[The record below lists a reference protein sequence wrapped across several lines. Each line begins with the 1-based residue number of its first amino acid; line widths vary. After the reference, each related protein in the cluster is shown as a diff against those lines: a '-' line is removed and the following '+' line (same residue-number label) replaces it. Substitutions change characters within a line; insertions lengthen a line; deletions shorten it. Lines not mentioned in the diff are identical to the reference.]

1 MPAETQERNIAR
13 LRRTVGGLSR
23 MSTRENRVGLI
34 LLVSQVAVALGAL
47 VVNVLAARALGPA
60 GRGALALH
68 LQITYIAS
76 AVLLLG
82 RDRSFLATG
91 VEGISLRSS
100 TRQMISLL
108 PMPLTLSLI
117 FSVAVGLAFH
127 SSGELEAAA
136 LVVGYILVVTG
147 IMLSRFDRS
156 AAIVATSPWY
166 FTAAVLASQILLIG
180 TSLALLISHVT
191 SVTVWF
197 LAYGLTLGL
206 PFVCSVLLSLRG
218 KGTLDVGAGT
228 NRAARK
234 LGMRLLPSVIGEMA
248 LLRADRL
255 LVPLLASYYQLG
267 IYVVAATMTELA
279 SWPLLQYVDSR
290 TRGWVTRFVQGTLSP
305 WRIFAGTSIFS
316 VCLSAAVAVP
326 AYIAIPVLFG
336 ADYHEAQTLIPVL
349 SIATALFGISRVAIG
364 LATVAGVAHW
374 PGWINGAGLVSSL
387 AFCVLLVPQYGALGA
402 SYASLISYGA
412 CAGLAIV
419 AVARVSRLT
428 GLQLSQSGREPHL
441 S

>member
-1 MPAETQERNIAR
+1 
-13 LRRTVGGLSR
+13 
-23 MSTRENRVGLI
+23 
-34 LLVSQVAVALGAL
+34 
-47 VVNVLAARALGPA
+47 
-60 GRGALALH
+60 
-68 LQITYIAS
+68 
-76 AVLLLG
+76 
-82 RDRSFLATG
+82 
-91 VEGISLRSS
+91 
-100 TRQMISLL
+100 
-108 PMPLTLSLI
+108 
-117 FSVAVGLAFH
+117 
-127 SSGELEAAA
+127 
-136 LVVGYILVVTG
+136 
-147 IMLSRFDRS
+147 
-156 AAIVATSPWY
+156 
-166 FTAAVLASQILLIG
+166 
-180 TSLALLISHVT
+180 
-191 SVTVWF
+191 
-197 LAYGLTLGL
+197 
-206 PFVCSVLLSLRG
+206 
-218 KGTLDVGAGT
+218 
-228 NRAARK
+228 
-234 LGMRLLPSVIGEMA
+234 MRLLPSVIGEMA

-279 SWPLLQYVDSR
+279 SWPLLQYIDSQ

-336 ADYHEAQTLIPVL
+336 ADYHEAQPLILIL

-387 AFCVLLVPQYGALGA
+387 AFCVLLIPRYGALGA
-402 SYASLISYGA
+402 SYASLISYGV